1 MRIQRIGI
9 LSHPVSGIYL
19 RKELSEFFLP
29 RINHLQII
37 LFDFSI
43 FRIIISVSLKADFSD
58 YLVTSRSISVYI
70 MITRNNKKPVRR
82 CSNGCTEIYQE
93 PCRLVRKMIRLGI
106 CRPNIPCAENII
118 TSNII
123 FLKILRQFFSHRIC
137 THVVIIKM
145 QIRYM

>member
-1 MRIQRIGI
+1 MHC
-9 LSHPVSGIYL
+9 LSSLLLKRFFPLLFSQHL
-19 RKELSEFFLP
+19 EFASPADQALNNQDSLP
-29 RINHLQII
+29 LQY
-37 LFDFSI
+37 
-43 FRIIISVSLKADFSD
+43 RGIIISVSLKADFSD

-70 MITRNNKKPVRR
+70 MIPRNNKKPVRR
-82 CSNGCTEIYQE
+82 CSNGYTEIYQE

-118 TSNII
+118 TSNSI

-137 THVVIIKM
+137 THVIIIKM